1 MSGPEAKLEAACVK
15 YAKSKG
21 WLAAKLD
28 PKGNVG
34 VPDHVFFGRGAF
46 WPMTL
51 VVEFKVGKN
60 ETTPKQQA
68 WADKFAKLTTTT
80 FKTEWSRVHVIRTL
94 AEFKEL
100 IG

>member
-21 WLAAKLD
+21 WLHAKLD

-34 VPDHVFFGRGAF
+34 VPDHVFFGHGLFVPKTR
-46 WPMTL
+46 
-51 VVEFKVGKN
+51 VVEFKIGDN
-60 ETTPKQQA
+60 SPTPKQDA
-68 WADKFAKLTTTT
+68 WAVKFSKLCQVPGR
-80 FKTEWSRVHVIRTL
+80 EGSRVRVIRTL
-94 AEFKEL
+94 EEFKEL